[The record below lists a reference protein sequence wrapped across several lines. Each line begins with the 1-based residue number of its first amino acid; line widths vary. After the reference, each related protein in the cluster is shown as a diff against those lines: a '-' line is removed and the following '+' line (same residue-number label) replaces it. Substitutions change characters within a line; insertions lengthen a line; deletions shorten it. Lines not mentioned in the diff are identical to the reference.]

1 MKATFVVPVGM
12 PETVTITL
20 APKELLALTAVL
32 DAADDA
38 LLADNGVSEEVIEV
52 ADELY
57 NQMETV
63 TSMIYGD
70 DWDLRTSVEAAGEQY
85 DDGLSEED
93 MQFLDGMMCDIDR
106 LCDRF

>member
-20 APKELLALTAVL
+20 TPKELLALTAVL
-32 DAADDA
+32 DAADGTV
-38 LLADNGVSEEVIEV
+38 LVDNGVSDEVIEV

-63 TSMIYGD
+63 TSLIYGS
-70 DWDLRTSVEAAGEQY
+70 DWDLLTSVEAAGEQY
-85 DDGLSEED
+85 DDTLD
-93 MQFLDGMMCDIDR
+93 MIFPLDAYEAG
-106 LCDRF
+106 RF